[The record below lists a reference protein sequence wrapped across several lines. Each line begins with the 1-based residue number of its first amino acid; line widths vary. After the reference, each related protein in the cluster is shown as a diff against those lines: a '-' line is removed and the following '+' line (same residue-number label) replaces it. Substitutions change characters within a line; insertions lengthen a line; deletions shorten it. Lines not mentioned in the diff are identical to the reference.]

1 MKQMTFSEFF
11 TPFLKYTS
19 IFEHFEKKDDS

>member
-11 TPFLKYTS
+11 TPFLKYPS
-19 IFEHFEKKDDS
+19 MLEHFEKKDDS